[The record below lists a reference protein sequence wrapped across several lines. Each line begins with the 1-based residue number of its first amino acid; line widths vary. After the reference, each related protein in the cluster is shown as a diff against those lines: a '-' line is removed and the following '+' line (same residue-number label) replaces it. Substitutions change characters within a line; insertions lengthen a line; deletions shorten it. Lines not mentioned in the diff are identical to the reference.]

1 MINHPLYPRGN
12 VYLSGGMQFSNDLGA
27 SWRIQC
33 STALKGMGYYP
44 IDITT
49 LDKAYTE
56 QFGHLYLFL
65 NDSELLQ
72 RKSNIRKQII
82 YTDIQLVIND
92 SDALIIY
99 YDESARRGAGTIS
112 ECQTAFDRD
121 IPLFLVNSYQDVAEV
136 PGWLQAETTKMFNT
150 FEELYE
156 YLQMLPP
163 GILKRDTY
171 GNHHAG
177 EHYLCSLCG
186 DPFKKR
192 KTHFVSKV
200 SPLYCKSCVDL
211 VKKTYEQHADRYQFF
226 IDYLQ
231 QEAQQEMLTKQGQTV
246 ASVSTIQ
253 PRAKQQVKK

>member
-1 MINHPLYPRGN
+1 MITHPLYPRGN
-12 VYLSGGMQFSNDLGA
+12 IYLSGGMQFANDLGA
-27 SWRIQC
+27 SWRVGC
-33 STALKGMGYYP
+33 GEALKAMQYYP
-44 IDITT
+44 IDITA
-49 LDKAYTE
+49 LDKAYSAK
-56 QFGHLYLFL
+56 FGHLYLFL

-82 YTDIQLVIND
+82 FTDIQLVVND

-112 ECQTAFDRD
+112 ECQTAFDKD
-121 IPLFLVNSYQDVAEV
+121 IPLFLVNSYKDIGEV

-156 YLQMLPP
+156 YLGDLPH

-186 DPFKKR
+186 EPFKKR

-200 SPLYCKSCVDL
+200 SPLYCKSCVDI
-211 VKKTYEQHADRYQFF
+211 VKHTYEQHADRYKFF
-226 IDYLQ
+226 LDYLEE
-231 QEAQQEMLTKQGQTV
+231 EAHAEVL
-246 ASVSTIQ
+246 
-253 PRAKQQVKK
+253 AKQAQIETIPASKKKIVKQ